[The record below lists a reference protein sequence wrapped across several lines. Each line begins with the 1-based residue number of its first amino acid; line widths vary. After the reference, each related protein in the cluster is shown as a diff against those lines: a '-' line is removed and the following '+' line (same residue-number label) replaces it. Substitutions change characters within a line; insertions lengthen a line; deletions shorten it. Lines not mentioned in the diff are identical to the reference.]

1 VSGWSEDGSINE
13 GRQFALLSLK
23 AEFQKAFVAELAWQ
37 PTWGGAYNNSKDRST
52 VSFALGYRF

>member
-23 AEFQKAFVAELAWQ
+23 AEFQKAFVAELARNL
-37 PTWGGAYNNSKDRST
+37 PGAAYNNSKDRST